1 MTGLEPARLAAQE
14 PKFHRYPST
23 DYQSAHFMG
32 IPCPWLPL
40 ITTNYYPRWCQRWC
54 QNHLLSPWCHT
65 IYFLYVYIHI
75 PVSPSNPIIW
85 KLEMPPTDI
94 IYIIYEYDTGLFH
107 GKSLYHMYF
116 SIRYGWNSRQKCY
129 DIGHYIGAAGD
140 ILPDSPHKLQW
151 HPAFYAAAG
160 LELQANHQEIQMI
173 P

>member
-1 MTGLEPARLAAQE
+1 
-14 PKFHRYPST
+14 
-23 DYQSAHFMG
+23 
-32 IPCPWLPL
+32 
-40 ITTNYYPRWCQRWC
+40 
-54 QNHLLSPWCHT
+54 
-65 IYFLYVYIHI
+65 
-75 PVSPSNPIIW
+75 
-85 KLEMPPTDI
+85 MPPTDI